1 MDKGRI
7 LITGAT
13 GYIGNCLCQRLIA
26 QDWDVSVLLR
36 KDGSQLPLTQ
46 RGRVVEYHYDGS
58 IDSIYTGI
66 NKSRPQIIIHLAT
79 YSISEHRSEDVD
91 KLINTNILFS
101 SQLIEAAYRSNVSY
115 FINTGT
121 SWQHYRKQKYDPVCL
136 YAATKQAFEDILDFY
151 ADACAMKIIT
161 LKLFDTYGP
170 GDKRSKIFNLIKGSI
185 IQGYQIEL
193 SPGGQTINLTH
204 VDDVV
209 DSFLISIDR
218 LIEDKVEKNHEKFS
232 IYSGENLT
240 IKELI
245 KRFEEVLNVK
255 IRVKFGARDYRSR
268 EVMMP
273 VFMDNGLPG
282 WRQKIDLTTGISSII
297 SDELNLIHGAI
308 VSQNKITE

>member
-1 MDKGRI
+1 M
-7 LITGAT
+7 ITGAT

-26 QDWDVSVLLR
+26 EGWDVSVLLR
-36 KDGSQLPLTQ
+36 KDGSQLPLIQ
-46 RGRVVEYHYDGS
+46 RGRVVEYNYDGS

-101 SQLIEAAYRSNVSY
+101 SQLIEAAFRSHVSY

-151 ADACAMKIIT
+151 ADACGMKIIT

-170 GDKRSKIFNLIKGSI
+170 GDKRSKIFNLIKNSI
-185 IQGYQIEL
+185 IQGYEIDL
-193 SPGGQTINLTH
+193 SPGGQAINLTH
-204 VDDVV
+204 VNDIV
-209 DSFLISIDR
+209 DSFLVSIDR
-218 LIEDKVEKNHEKFS
+218 LIEDRTKKNHEKFS
-232 IYSGENLT
+232 IYSAENIT

-245 KRFEEVLNVK
+245 KRFEDVLNVK
-255 IRVKFGARDYRSR
+255 IKVKFGARNYRSR

-273 VFMDNGLPG
+273 VFMHKGLPG
-282 WRQKIDLTTGISSII
+282 WRQNIDLKTGISCII
-297 SDELNLIHGAI
+297 SDELKVIHGTNG
-308 VSQNKITE
+308 SPNEITERSV